1 MSENRYSINN
11 TTFNAGLGQG
21 GRRTDGLQP
30 TVLNINGFQR
40 PYSFSNQEYTS
51 RTDVYTN
58 NNDNNNNNLLD
69 ESTPYELLKEDLP
82 YKKRRLEP
90 KPEALS
96 PLPPLSQ
103 ITTRHIAHPKY
114 GLPPALVDG
123 YRRLGIEEMYEWQAE
138 CLCLH
143 PEILMG
149 KRNLCFT
156 AQTSAGKSLGML
168 KTY

>member
-1 MSENRYSINN
+1 MTESRYSINN

-21 GRRTDGLQP
+21 GRRVGGLQP
-30 TVLNINGFQR
+30 TIINGFQR
-40 PYSFSNQEYTS
+40 PSSFSNQEYTS
-51 RTDVYTN
+51 RTDIYIN
-58 NNDNNNNNLLD
+58 NKDNNNNILD

-82 YKKRRLEP
+82 YKKRRLEA
-90 KPEALS
+90 KPE
-96 PLPPLSQ
+96 PLPPLPPQSQ

-114 GLPPALVDG
+114 GLPTSLVDG

-168 KTY
+168 RI